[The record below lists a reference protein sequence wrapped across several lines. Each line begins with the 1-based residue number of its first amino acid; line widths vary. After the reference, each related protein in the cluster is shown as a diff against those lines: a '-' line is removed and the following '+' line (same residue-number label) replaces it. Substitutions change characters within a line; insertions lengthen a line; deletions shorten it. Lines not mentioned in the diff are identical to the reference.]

1 MSKRPSCILDPGM
14 CLTLRPMKYPDFYDK
29 YRDSIKNT
37 WTVEEVDFT
46 TDIMDLRTV
55 EEPIRHL
62 IERLVA
68 FFATGDSI
76 VSNNLVLNLYKHINA
91 PEARMFLS
99 RQLYEEALHVQF
111 YLTLLDTY
119 IPDQN
124 RRSEA
129 FSAVENVPSVKK
141 KAEFCFKWI
150 DSVSS
155 IDRLETPEQKKAFL
169 LNLICFASCIEGLF
183 FFAAFAY
190 VYFLRSRGILN
201 GLAAGTNWVFRDESC
216 VHPSTDVLTPRGWVP
231 FPELTDEDEVA
242 QWDPDTEVISF
253 VKPLRVIR
261 KRYSGDLHHFFH
273 KKGGIDQLITS
284 DHDMIWKWDYQ
295 NKYKKEKASEF
306 KLNGKKHIPVSGTTA
321 VVGPDSLTP
330 MERFLVA
337 LQADG
342 TLPSG
347 RYSGSLCGT
356 LPVSF
361 NLKKPRKI
369 ERLKKILDDAGWK
382 YTTLERS
389 RTTFHVSVPLDV
401 KLTKNFSD
409 WVDIKS
415 RSAGWLN
422 DFIEETTHWDG
433 HFPQSAKY
441 RQYVSTVETNSDF
454 VQASA
459 VLCDHHSFK
468 SPRVDNRKESYKDV
482 FNVYTSKKSYVHCG
496 TLNHEVSNYDGM
508 VYCVTVPTG
517 AFVTRRDGK
526 VSITGNC
533 HMNFAFSVIEV
544 VRRESPELFDDDL
557 NERISEMVREAV
569 DCELQFAVDT
579 LGVEKSGR
587 SEILGLSYQ
596 DMSDY
601 LGYVA
606 DTRLRTLG
614 VSPVYNTKNPFS
626 FMNFQDVQ
634 ELANFFERRVSAY
647 QTGVEGEVDLNGDF

>member
-155 IDRLETPEQKKAFL
+155 IDRLETPEQKKTFL

-201 GLAAGTNWVFRDESC
+201 GLAAGTNWVFRDES
-216 VHPSTDVLTPRGWVP
+216 S
-231 FPELTDEDEVA
+231 
-242 QWDPDTEVISF
+242 
-253 VKPLRVIR
+253 
-261 KRYSGDLHHFFH
+261 
-273 KKGGIDQLITS
+273 
-284 DHDMIWKWDYQ
+284 
-295 NKYKKEKASEF
+295 
-306 KLNGKKHIPVSGTTA
+306 
-321 VVGPDSLTP
+321 
-330 MERFLVA
+330 
-337 LQADG
+337 
-342 TLPSG
+342 
-347 RYSGSLCGT
+347 
-356 LPVSF
+356 
-361 NLKKPRKI
+361 
-369 ERLKKILDDAGWK
+369 
-382 YTTLERS
+382 
-389 RTTFHVSVPLDV
+389 
-401 KLTKNFSD
+401 
-409 WVDIKS
+409 
-415 RSAGWLN
+415 
-422 DFIEETTHWDG
+422 
-433 HFPQSAKY
+433 
-441 RQYVSTVETNSDF
+441 
-454 VQASA
+454 
-459 VLCDHHSFK
+459 
-468 SPRVDNRKESYKDV
+468 
-482 FNVYTSKKSYVHCG
+482 
-496 TLNHEVSNYDGM
+496 
-508 VYCVTVPTG
+508 
-517 AFVTRRDGK
+517 
-526 VSITGNC
+526 